1 MKTWIGFATT
11 LAIITTA
18 FPAQAGFY
26 STEGE
31 DYGDI
36 YSTRGNRDMYTT
48 ADDRQGLYTTEN
60 SGSIYSTS
68 DKREGLYTSEETPR
82 SEDSGGVTGAE
93 LMDSAPAS
101 SAGSVYNGYMPGQ

>member
-1 MKTWIGFATT
+1 MHKTLSTAAVV
-11 LAIITTA
+11 LAGLTA
-18 FPAQAGFY
+18 FPAYGGFY

-68 DKREGLYTSEETPR
+68 DKREGMYTSDEVPR
-82 SEDSGGVTGAE
+82 SQDDGGVTGAE

-101 SAGSVYNGYMPGQ
+101 SAGSVYNGYMPGE